1 MRIVFNLET
10 VTTLVVIALVLGV
23 LLGRFWSRRG

>member
-10 VTTLVVIALVLGV
+10 VATLVVIALLLGV
-23 LLGRFWSRRG
+23 ALGRFWRSRN

>member
-10 VTTLVVIALVLGV
+10 VATLVVIAFVLGV
-23 LLGRFWSRRG
+23 VLGRFWRR

>member
-10 VTTLVVIALVLGV
+10 VAALVVIAF
-23 LLGRFWSRRG
+23 LLGAAVGALWRRRG

>member
-10 VTTLVVIALVLGV
+10 VAALVVIALVLGV